1 MIIAFLKVWALTVR
15 IWEKIPWPSCLKKKK
30 KSLKFSN
37 KIDLHETRRPSTSE
51 NTVLD
56 ANICYSTI
64 LAGSPA
70 VSKSCAVKESIL
82 YISGYYK
89 TVLIWY
95 IQNISVSLIH
105 EHSKKLIQAATLKNL
120 RQSCLN

>member
-1 MIIAFLKVWALTVR
+1 MAIMF
-15 IWEKIPWPSCLKKKK
+15 KKKK